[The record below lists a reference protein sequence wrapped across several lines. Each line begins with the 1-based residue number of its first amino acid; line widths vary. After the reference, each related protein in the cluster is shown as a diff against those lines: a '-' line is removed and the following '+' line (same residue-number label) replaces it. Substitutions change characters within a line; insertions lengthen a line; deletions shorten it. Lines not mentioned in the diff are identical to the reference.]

1 MESELSDNNNPAPQ
15 TNVVGEPRCPVI
27 GWPPLKKAIWDQV
40 IAANL
45 NGGKYISA
53 WDLTDSIYAAVK
65 SLEAVE

>member
-1 MESELSDNNNPAPQ
+1 MTEEQKTQAPESQ
-15 TNVVGEPRCPVI
+15 KQGEPRCPVI

-53 WDLTDSIYAAVK
+53 WDLTDSIFAAVR
-65 SLEAVE
+65 EAEGRP